1 MALIF
6 KKNDI
11 KEISMR
17 TRVGIW
23 IDHRKAV
30 VVTVTDK
37 GEEMKVITSQVE
49 KQLRRSGDSPL
60 MGSYEP
66 QQVPA
71 DDSRQRTLTGHLHI
85 YYNEII
91 ASIRNAESI
100 LIFGPGEAK
109 DELKERLD
117 KENLRGRVVGIETV
131 DKMRDDQI
139 KAKVR
144 QHFAEQT

>member
-1 MALIF
+1 
-6 KKNDI
+6 
-11 KEISMR
+11 MR

-144 QHFAEQT
+144 QHFAK